1 VHPNSWL
8 LFDKYAKAFFQPHTQ
23 VLEIGPAQP
32 SKYQTLVGDDSI
44 TWHTIDMHDGPGLTF
59 KSIDEYHFP
68 IPADTYD
75 VVVSGQVLEHV
86 RKPWVWIKE
95 VARVCRPGGNVI
107 TISPISWPYHAAPFD
122 CWRAYPEGMRA
133 LYDEAG
139 LEVVI
144 CTFESLE
151 IPGYRRYIPGRSI
164 ALKPLN
170 RRLANQIMG
179 RLGYPIERSYDT
191 ITIGKKTRPT
201 P

>member
-8 LFDKYAKAFFQPHTQ
+8 LFDKYAKTIFQPQTQ

-32 SKYQTLVGDDSI
+32 SKYKAMVGDDSI
-44 TWHTIDMHDGPGLTF
+44 TWHTIDMFDLPGLTF
-59 KSIDEYHFP
+59 KSTDEYHFP

-75 VVVSGQVLEHV
+75 IVVSGQVLEHV

-95 VARVCRPGGNVI
+95 VARVCRPGGAVI

-139 LEVVI
+139 LDVVF

-164 ALKPLN
+164 ALKPLK

-179 RLGYPIERSYDT
+179 RLGYAIERSYDT
-191 ITIGKKTRPT
+191 ITIGKKTRPQ